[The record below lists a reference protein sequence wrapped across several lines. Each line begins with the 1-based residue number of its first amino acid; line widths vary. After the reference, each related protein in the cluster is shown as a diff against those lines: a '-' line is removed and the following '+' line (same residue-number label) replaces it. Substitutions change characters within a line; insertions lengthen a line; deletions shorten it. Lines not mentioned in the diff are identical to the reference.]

1 MHRLR
6 RYIISSFSML
16 FFSIFMPLFSIA
28 SVIFLIKMAHVTSV
42 IQITLPELLK
52 LYLFILPELLF
63 YTLPIAFFIA
73 GALSLNKLSV
83 DNEMIV
89 FFSLGIKPGFLL
101 RVLFTPALLLTLLLI
116 FNFFVMFPHAK
127 TLSYNFVTYKK
138 SEANFNLSATEF
150 GHNFGDWLLYI
161 GKESVNGVYRDVV
174 LFHKDEKEEI
184 FIGAK
189 KAEIIN
195 KDGVL
200 KLKLEQGEV
209 NSYNID
215 KFSQIDFKTMYINDI
230 MKTDLD
236 AYYNNPIDYWLN
248 PAEREHRRKRFVT
261 YMLFSLFPL
270 VSLYMILSIGITYD
284 RHQKSYIYLYLF
296 VSMIIYF
303 GMGSYLN
310 KTLGLL
316 TIPVV
321 LSIWLGITYLL
332 YHKKIAAKY

>member
-1 MHRLR
+1 
-6 RYIISSFSML
+6 
-16 FFSIFMPLFSIA
+16 
-28 SVIFLIKMAHVTSV
+28 
-42 IQITLPELLK
+42 
-52 LYLFILPELLF
+52 
-63 YTLPIAFFIA
+63 
-73 GALSLNKLSV
+73 
-83 DNEMIV
+83 
-89 FFSLGIKPGFLL
+89 
-101 RVLFTPALLLTLLLI
+101 
-116 FNFFVMFPHAK
+116 
-127 TLSYNFVTYKK
+127 
-138 SEANFNLSATEF
+138 
-150 GHNFGDWLLYI
+150 
-161 GKESVNGVYRDVV
+161 V

-236 AYYNNPIDYWLN
+236 VYYNNPVDYWLN
-248 PAEREHRRKRFVT
+248 PTEREHRRKKFVT
-261 YMLFSLFPL
+261 YMLFSLFPI

-296 VSMIIYF
+296 ASMIVYF
-303 GMGSYLN
+303 GTGSYLN
-310 KTLGLL
+310 KMLGLS

-321 LSIWLGITYLL
+321 LSVWLGITYLL
-332 YHKKIAAKY
+332 YRKKIAAKY